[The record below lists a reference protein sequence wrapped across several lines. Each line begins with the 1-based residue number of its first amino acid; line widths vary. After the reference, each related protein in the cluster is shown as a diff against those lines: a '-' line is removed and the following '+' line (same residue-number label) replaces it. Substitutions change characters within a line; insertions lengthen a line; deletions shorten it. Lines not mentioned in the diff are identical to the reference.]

1 MSACPVCGAAAA
13 PQLLARSSDLLPA
26 VARTVQRKCATWRI
40 EQGLCPLCAQEAAD
54 AVARSRSAFSLHT
67 RTEPHTTF
75 PYYHPD
81 EEVLLGLP
89 ERLADAYTFTGQ
101 GVTLGFLDSGYYPH
115 PDLAGLPLPAG
126 VPWERLTA
134 RQWRTYLEAA
144 APRLADYVDLTG
156 DRRAQGLALA
166 SLWDGQ
172 AVAWHGEMTTAIAA
186 GNGAMS
192 SGRYRGFA
200 PEARLL
206 PIKVGRGDGRI
217 PERDILAG
225 LQWLL
230 EDDRWAAYG
239 VRVLNVSIGGDFDQ
253 PWQRNP
259 VCRAAE
265 ALSARG
271 VLVVAAAGNRAAEIL
286 VAPAQSPSVLTVGG
300 VDDGNRPITSAR
312 VAAAHDDLALYHHN
326 YGVVRGAHGL
336 QRKPDLLAP
345 AAWLPGPILPIS
357 PILREAYAI
366 DRLRRTL
373 RGNGDSDLNAHAAL
387 IAHWQRVLEAGHDP
401 AGDDFV
407 SEDAATGEWM
417 GEVWQAVRKRMNV
430 HKWAHA
436 AYQHVDGTSVAAAVV
451 SSVAAQMVQANPSL
465 TQRALRALLLDT
477 ALPLPHLP
485 AEKQGAG
492 LVQPAAAVAAALRA
506 PGGPLVGFPRSG
518 RLLYENELHKV
529 REPVTF
535 LATPTSGTG
544 DAGGSALHPVYFGLY
559 APAVHAVSL
568 TGVWDGWQALHPLT
582 HVGNGWWHGIL
593 PLPIGQYT
601 YRFWVE
607 RGNEPSAWLPDPE
620 STHRVESG
628 YAQPHSVLYV
638 ATG

>member
-1 MSACPVCGAAAA
+1 MTACPICGAVVD
-13 PQLLARSSDLLPA
+13 PRLLARASDLLPA
-26 VARTVQRKCATWRI
+26 VARVVQRKHPTWRC
-40 EQGLCPLCAQEAAD
+40 EHGLCPACAQAAAD
-54 AVARSRSAFSLHT
+54 VGARSRSAFSLHT

-81 EEVLLGLP
+81 EEMLLGLP
-89 ERLADAYTFTGQ
+89 ERLADAFTFTGQ
-101 GVTLGFLDSGYYPH
+101 GVTLGFLDSGFYPH
-115 PDLAGLPLPAG
+115 PDLAKLPMPSG
-126 VPWERLTA
+126 VSWDRLTA
-134 RQWRTYLEAA
+134 RQWRTLLEAA
-144 APRLADYVDLTG
+144 APRLVDYVDLTG
-156 DRRAQGLALA
+156 DRRAQGLALE

-172 AVAWHGEMTTAIAA
+172 GVAWHGEMTTAIAA

-192 SGRYRGFA
+192 DGRYRGFA

-206 PIKVGRGDGRI
+206 PIKIGRGDGRI
-217 PERDILAG
+217 PEPDILAG

-259 VCRAAE
+259 VCLAAE

-300 VDDGNRPITSAR
+300 VDDGNRPITPAR
-312 VAAAHDDLALYHHN
+312 VAAAHGDLALYHHN
-326 YGVVRGAHGL
+326 FGVVRGEHGL

-373 RGNGDSDLNAHAAL
+373 RGNGDNDLSAPDAL
-387 IAHWQRVLEAGHDP
+387 VAHWQRVLEAGHDGG
-401 AGDDFV
+401 GDEMKG
-407 SEDAATGEWM
+407 EDAATDEWM
-417 GEVWQAVRKRMNV
+417 GEVWQAVRRRMNT

-465 TQRALRALLLDT
+465 TQRGLRALLADT
-477 ALPLPHLP
+477 ALPLPYLP
-485 AEKQGAG
+485 ADKQGAG

-506 PGGPLVGFPRSG
+506 PGGPLVGIPRSG
-518 RLLYENELHKV
+518 ALLSENELHKV
-529 REPVTF
+529 RERVTF
-535 LATPTSGTG
+535 SPSPAIAP
-544 DAGGSALHPVYFGLY
+544 GSPALQPVYFGLY
-559 APAVHAVSL
+559 AHAAHAVSL
-568 TGVWDGWQALHPLT
+568 MGSWDGWQALHPLA
-582 HVGNGWWHGIL
+582 HLGNGWWHGVL
-593 PLPIGQYT
+593 PLQMGQYT

-607 RGNEPSAWLPDPE
+607 RDDELAAWLPDPE

-628 YAQPHSVLYV
+628 YALPHSVV
-638 ATG
+638 NVGTG